1 MDRYLM
7 THSLLSSW
15 LYAMKSNPYE
25 DASTEKDA
33 SEEFLWVL
41 RREPT
46 ETTEAMRNGIEF
58 EDLVT
63 RIANC
68 EEIDPEHKW
77 YGAACKAAKE
87 VCGGVYQYKAKK
99 EIIVSGINVLL
110 YGRIDFLKA
119 GKVIDT
125 KFSKSYDRGKYFDS
139 TQHPV
144 YLRLVPEADEFVYLI
159 SNGTDIWTEKYRR
172 DETADVEPIIA
183 DFFSYLNDKGLMEEY
198 KKYWRAL

>member
-1 MDRYLM
+1 MPRYLM

-15 LYAMKSNPYE
+15 LYAMKNNPHE
-25 DASTEKDA
+25 DATTERDPYT
-33 SEEFLWVL
+33 EFLQTL

-63 RIANC
+63 RIATGG
-68 EEIDPEHKW
+68 DADTLHKW
-77 YGAACKAAKE
+77 YGAAQKAAEHIK
-87 VCGGVYQYKAKK
+87 GGVYQYKAKT
-99 EIIVSGINVLL
+99 EIVVAGITLLL

-125 KFSKSYDRGKYFDS
+125 KFSKRYDRGKYLNS

-144 YLRLVPEADEFVYLI
+144 YLRLIPEAEEFVYLV
-159 SNGTDIWTEKYRR
+159 SNGTEVWTEPYRR
-172 DETADVEPIIA
+172 EETPDIEPVIA
-183 DFFSYLNDKGLMEEY
+183 DFLSFLSEKGLMDIY
-198 KKYWRAL
+198 KEHWLAL